1 MRTCEWQGTLPVS
14 SRKEI
19 FDRSLFMLQTEDEA
33 YIAFS
38 HDRSCT
44 KPYDLVA
51 EVSEAHRFATFEK
64 AFGVHLELIKRHG
77 ERTTIVSI

>member
-14 SRKEI
+14 TRKEI
-19 FDRSLFMLQTEDEA
+19 FNRSLYMLQTDDEA
-33 YIAFS
+33 FIAFS

-44 KPYDLVA
+44 KPYDLVP
-51 EVSEAHRFATFEK
+51 EVDQAHRFATFEK